1 MKAEELKDFLKR
13 TAKEKP
19 IGELALTAV
28 RSVLP
33 KPEKEE
39 E

>member
-1 MKAEELKDFLKR
+1 MKPDGLKDFLKR
-13 TAKEKP
+13 AAKEKP

-28 RSVLP
+28 RSALP